1 MSILKPT
8 QLTGRVEALLLNPS
22 REDQLESFDRRE
34 LVATYAG
41 LDGETHAGLTRPSCS
56 RVLKQYPK
64 RGTEIRNTRQVTIVS
79 VEDLAAIASALDI
92 PQLRPEW
99 IGANILISGIPDFT
113 LIPPSSRLLFSGG
126 VTLTVDMENAP
137 CRFPGEVIDR
147 HYAGHGAAFPKVAAK
162 RRGVTA
168 WVEREGT
175 IALGET
181 CQLHC
186 PPQRIY
192 AHI

>member
-22 REDQLESFDRRE
+22 RDDQLESFDRRE

-92 PQLRPEW
+92 PQLPPE
-99 IGANILISGIPDFT
+99 
-113 LIPPSSRLLFSGG
+113 
-126 VTLTVDMENAP
+126 
-137 CRFPGEVIDR
+137 
-147 HYAGHGAAFPKVAAK
+147 
-162 RRGVTA
+162 
-168 WVEREGT
+168 
-175 IALGET
+175 
-181 CQLHC
+181 
-186 PPQRIY
+186 
-192 AHI
+192 